1 MGDFMQPNYDNW
13 LNRRGITDFERAAI
27 IHTMWIIWHLQA
39 IFSVIILLNF
49 LIAVITQT
57 YEKVSSKQTIYT
69 YTNKAEMNL
78 EYYQLQN

>member
-1 MGDFMQPNYDNW
+1 MLLGLNKQVAIFVYSFRNSMGDFMQPNYDNW
-13 LNRRGITDFERAAI
+13 LNRTGITDFERAAI

-57 YEKVSSKQTIYT
+57 YEKVSSK
-69 YTNKAEMNL
+69 
-78 EYYQLQN
+78 